1 MFGRKHT
8 GAADSYVRQ
17 MGMKNGNLKAPP
29 VKKDKVK
36 KVAAHQRTGSSERT
50 DLGRV
55 RVKVE

>member
-1 MFGRKHT
+1 
-8 GAADSYVRQ
+8 
-17 MGMKNGNLKAPP
+17 MKNGNLKAPP